1 MKNII
6 LFLLLI
12 TSLLGSSQE
21 KLSNNVKY
29 EFIRDSIYSTSTKEH
44 RKSLASES
52 RKKIKSS
59 EYRIFGLNKKRKYG
73 TLQA

>member
-1 MKNII
+1 MIFIAGSIVRNPYFREMKISPFFGI
-6 LFLLLI
+6 D
-12 TSLLGSSQE
+12 
-21 KLSNNVKY
+21 KY
-29 EFIRDSIYSTSTKEH
+29 EIFYDI
-44 RKSLASES
+44 SLAYES

>member
-1 MKNII
+1 M
-6 LFLLLI
+6 LFI
-12 TSLLGSSQE
+12 VGD
-21 KLSNNVKY
+21 NCV
-29 EFIRDSIYSTSTKEH
+29 SISVCHAELVSASIFL
-44 RKSLASES
+44 SLASES